1 MYTWTAVNLQ
11 PQGSPPEQ
19 GGVGDTPPGGLAPVE
34 ETRDRREFPEAHAGA
49 LTSGAQGGRG
59 PQEVHFGDSEGWVEG
74 PLGLAL
80 LPSLASDEATGGRS
94 RPSSPPAIPAA
105 AVES

>member
-1 MYTWTAVNLQ
+1 MYTWTAVNLL
-11 PQGSPPEQ
+11 PQGSSPEQ
-19 GGVGDTPPGGLAPVE
+19 GGVEDIPPGGLAPME
-34 ETRDRREFPEAHAGA
+34 ETRDRREVPEAHAGA

-59 PQEVHFGDSEGWVEG
+59 LQEAHFGNSEGWVEG
-74 PLGLAL
+74 PL
-80 LPSLASDEATGGRS
+80 LPSLASDGATGGRS